1 MDFTYRNLTTY
12 TDEDGNEFTTEFDL
26 MEAGYSI
33 WSPPPRPR
41 DPVARQLNQANPQ
54 DGSTPPPNSPR
65 SVADL
70 T

>member
-33 WSPPPRPR
+33 WSPPPRPS
-41 DPVARQLNQANPQ
+41 DPVARQLNEQT
-54 DGSTPPPNSPR
+54 TPPPSPR
-65 SVADL
+65 SVKEVP
-70 T
+70 